1 MFFSATA
8 KKHFLTIFWKRSVFW
23 SVTIL
28 LKLSFSRKCEEK
40 GKRDKKKKFETESK
54 NTRIF
59 FFFRLTSPGPLFHKT
74 PPKMKEQHTLD

>member
-8 KKHFLTIFWKRSVFW
+8 KKAFFDNFLEKKCFW

-59 FFFRLTSPGPLFHKT
+59 FFSDLLHRVLCFIKPRQK
-74 PPKMKEQHTLD
+74 